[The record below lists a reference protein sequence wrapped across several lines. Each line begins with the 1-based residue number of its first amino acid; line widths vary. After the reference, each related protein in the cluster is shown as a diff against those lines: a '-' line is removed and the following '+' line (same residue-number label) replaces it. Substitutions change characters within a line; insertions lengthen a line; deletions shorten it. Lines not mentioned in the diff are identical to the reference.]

1 MAKNKVNENNEFS
14 DDDGDIEQDMKTL
27 GQVRDTLFADFK
39 ASRDVVQ
46 KVSIAQQISSVVKM
60 RQESE
65 LFLLRVTGFFD
76 RDSGEDDYCEGC
88 PECDPEMKK
97 GNDEAN

>member
-27 GQVRDTLFADFK
+27 GQVRDNLFTAFK
-39 ASRDVVQ
+39 ASNDIVQ
-46 KVSIAQQISSVVKM
+46 KVSIAHQITEVVKS

-76 RDSGEDDYCEGC
+76 REHDYDDHDGC
-88 PECDPEMKK
+88 PECDAEMKK